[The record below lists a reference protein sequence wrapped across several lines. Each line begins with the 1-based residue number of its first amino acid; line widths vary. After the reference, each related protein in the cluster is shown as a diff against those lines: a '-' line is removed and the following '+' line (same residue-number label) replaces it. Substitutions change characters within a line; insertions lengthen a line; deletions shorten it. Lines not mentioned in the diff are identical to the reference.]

1 MFIIVVIGIV
11 AAFGYYMSLKS
22 HPFTKCKFCNGTA
35 RHFGTTYTYAHR
47 RCRKCGGTGRKDR
60 LGARLFTKS

>member
-11 AAFGYYMSLKS
+11 AAFGYYMSLKA

-35 RHFGTTYTYAHR
+35 RHFGTTFTYAHR